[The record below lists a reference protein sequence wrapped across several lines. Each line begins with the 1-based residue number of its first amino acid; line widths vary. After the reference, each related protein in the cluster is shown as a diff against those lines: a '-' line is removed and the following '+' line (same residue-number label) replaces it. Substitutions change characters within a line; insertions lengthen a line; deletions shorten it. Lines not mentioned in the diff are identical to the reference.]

1 MSLERIVITGGSG
14 LVGSHLL
21 PLFGPETEL
30 HVLSRHEPQARPA
43 NLHHHRMDLGANFDL
58 KALPS
63 RVDGIIYLAQSD
75 HFREFPERALQVF
88 EVNVAGPLRLLDYAR
103 RAGARSFV
111 SASSGGVY
119 GSAEGGLS
127 ENSFIPAS
135 GSLGFYLSSKLC
147 SEIVAENYAPFMNVA
162 VLRLFFA
169 YGAEQK
175 RSMLIPRL
183 VDNIREGRPIQLQ
196 GHDGISINP
205 IHADDAA
212 RAVKAA
218 LDLEGCDRINVA
230 GPEILSIRQI
240 GDIIGEKIGRE
251 PIYAVEDRHRGK
263 NLIGDIE
270 KMSRDLVPPER
281 RFADGVT
288 DLL

>member
-1 MSLERIVITGGSG
+1 LKRIVITGGSG

-21 PLFGPETEL
+21 PLFGPDQEI
-30 HVLSRHEPQARPA
+30 HVLSRHAPPARAP
-43 NLHHHRMDLGANFDL
+43 NMRYHQMDLGGDFDL
-58 KALPS
+58 DALPTE
-63 RVDGIIYLAQSD
+63 VDGIIYLAQSD
-75 HFREFPERALQVF
+75 HFREFPERALHVF
-88 EVNVAGPLRLLDYAR
+88 EVNVAGPLRLLDYAL

-127 ENSFIPAS
+127 EDISIPAS

-147 SEIVAENYAPFMNVA
+147 GEIVAENYAPFMNIA

-169 YGAEQK
+169 YGAGQK
-175 RSMLIPRL
+175 RSMLLPRL
-183 VDNIREGRPIQLQ
+183 VDNIRDGRPIQLQ
-196 GHDGISINP
+196 GLDGISINP
-205 IHADDAA
+205 IHAEDAA
-212 RAVKAA
+212 SAVKAA
-218 LDLEGCDRINVA
+218 LAFEGCARINVA

-240 GDIIGEKIGRE
+240 GDVIGARLGIA
-251 PIYAVEDRHRGK
+251 PSYAVDESQVGK

-270 KMSRDLVPPER
+270 KMSRDLVPPVR
-281 RFADGVT
+281 RFAEGVA